1 MKEDYKYEQ
10 NAFETCTICN
20 GLSDLPE
27 HNGFMN
33 PWEIIDKGKKC
44 PTCDGEGKT
53 LRYNFFKPNDELA
66 EHLMS
71 SGFKKD
77 KSHSYKRIFNKGK
90 FNVVFDHMNIVIT
103 VSGQIVFCYPVVYL
117 GTLDNIFHGKKYR
130 RL

>member
-1 MKEDYKYEQ
+1 MVSNSAIRRSCFQRTRNKKVDGALILNSMKEDYKYEQ

-90 FNVVFDHMNIVIT
+90 FNVV
-103 VSGQIVFCYPVVYL
+103 Y
-117 GTLDNIFHGKKYR
+117 
-130 RL
+130 